1 MKRVA
6 VAFVLSLL
14 ASRLIAD
21 PGSAFDRA
29 EALST
34 GRDLAKSRDL
44 YREAA
49 INDPDPKR
57 RDQAAIA
64 AATLDWYVFHDT
76 AAAREE
82 FARVGDSSTEAS
94 RAWSER
100 ASMELELTRDY
111 SEARS
116 DAARASALAQ
126 TLDDRER
133 AALRSAA
140 AAIEPVRQAHLD
152 HKCSGNETALR
163 EMEATLES
171 TIRAGGP
178 TIESARLLLDA
189 AILSRDEATAL
200 KGMRW
205 YYAAVPALVPSS
217 VSDRRRFGLALAQ
230 ARLYLEAELVLAN
243 PCEPALTADDAI
255 QDVLAYSA
263 ALRRI
268 ADRVAEHHR
277 AIARG
282 ADDTPEFRKELMAES
297 SRLWNSL
304 SWPAERPELSLPRL
318 AEEMRRRFGAVI
330 SMGETDGI
338 FSVLYGHAVIDQTR
352 PVEQYGRKA
361 SLRYVSLDGM
371 VSGGYATWATRG
383 RSGTGG
389 WIGSDAI
396 YEIRPMYA
404 DDAIRTWRRL
414 TDRGLRARDDEEIAA
429 ETLRD
434 ADRARTDQIQYFP
447 GVARRL
453 KRQAAE
459 NTLRRLTRRGL
470 RGDQL
475 RDAYLLSASQNVFN
489 YSIWAHEGRHAID
502 KKIFKIADNVE
513 LEFLAKL
520 SQVTFAAIP
529 RGALGSILDPVGPP
543 SAHGIANAMI
553 LRLLDDWMRIHRA
566 EIAHFD
572 GQQPPLI
579 QLDKLTDAQLR
590 TAMRSFDPLAAASHG
605 R

>member
-1 MKRVA
+1 MKVVTA
-6 VAFVLSLL
+6 VFGLLL
-14 ASRLIAD
+14 AFPASQVIAD
-21 PGSAFDRA
+21 PGNSFDQA

-34 GRDLAKSRDL
+34 GRDLAKARDL
-44 YREAA
+44 YHDAA
-49 INDPDPKR
+49 IHDPDPKR
-57 RDQAAIA
+57 RDEAAIA

-76 AAAREE
+76 AAAKEE
-82 FARVGDSSTEAS
+82 FARVSDSSAEAS

-100 ASMELELTRDY
+100 ASMELELTRDF
-111 SEARS
+111 SEARA

-126 TLDDRER
+126 TLADRER

-152 HKCSGNETALR
+152 QKCSGNETVLR
-163 EMEATLES
+163 EAEAILDS
-171 TIRAGGP
+171 AIRDGGP
-178 TIESARLLLDA
+178 TIDSARLLLDA
-189 AILSRDEATAL
+189 ALLSRDDATAL
-200 KGMRW
+200 KALKW

-217 VSDRRRFGLALAQ
+217 VSDRRRFGLALAH
-230 ARLYLEAELVLAN
+230 ARLYAEAELVLAN
-243 PCEPALTADDAI
+243 PCEPALTADNAI

-268 ADRVAEHHR
+268 TARVAEHHR

-282 ADDTPEFRKELMAES
+282 ADDTPEFKKELMAES

-304 SWPAERPELSLPRL
+304 SWPSGQPELSEPRFE
-318 AEEMRRRFGAVI
+318 EEMRRRFGAVI
-330 SMGETDGI
+330 TLGETDGI
-338 FSVLYGHAVIDQTR
+338 FSALYGHSVIDETR
-352 PVEQYGRKA
+352 PVEQYGRRA

-389 WIGSDAI
+389 WIGSEAI

-404 DDAIRTWRRL
+404 DDAIHTWRRIM
-414 TDRGLRARDDEEIAA
+414 DRGLRTRDDEEIAA

-434 ADRARTDQIQYFP
+434 VQRARTDPIQYFP
-447 GVARRL
+447 GLARRL
-453 KRQAAE
+453 KRQAGE
-459 NTLRRLTRRGL
+459 KTLQRLTRRGL
-470 RGDQL
+470 RGEPL
-475 RDAYLLSASQNVFN
+475 RDAFLVSASQNVFN

-502 KKIFKIADNVE
+502 KKIFQIADSVE

-529 RGALGSILDPVGPP
+529 RGALGSILSPVGPP

-566 EIAHFD
+566 EIAQFD
-572 GQQPPLI
+572 EHQPPLI

-590 TAMRSFDPLAAASHG
+590 AAMRSFDPLAAA